1 MRSNATPLPA
11 PPAPERRVLPVVGV
25 LAVLTVV
32 VFGGYVTAGALS
44 APVGSPVDVAGV
56 VRITPLEGWE
66 VTERSP
72 NDPGARLTRGGGTL
86 DVAAG
91 PFTGS
96 AEDLLREYVSGA
108 LEPQAEQLSVSPAE
122 PVTVASGDGG
132 ARVSYVGSFTGV
144 QSPIEGVVTAVVSE
158 SGAGVIFDGWA
169 PSGLLQHV
177 LGDIET
183 MIRRSE
189 VA

>member
-1 MRSNATPLPA
+1 MQPAAAPLPP
-11 PPAPERRVLPVVGV
+11 PPAPERRFVPVVVV

-56 VRITPLEGWE
+56 VRVTPLEGWE
-66 VTERSP
+66 VAERSP
-72 NDPGARLTRGGGTL
+72 DDPGARLTRGGGTL

-96 AEDLLREYVSGA
+96 AEDLLREYVTGA
-108 LEPQAEQLSVSPAE
+108 LEPQAEQLSVSRAE
-122 PVTVASGDGG
+122 PVTVASGDAG

-144 QSPIEGVVTAVVSE
+144 QTPIEGVVTAVASD
-158 SGAGVIFDGWA
+158 SGSGVIFDGWA

-177 LGDIET
+177 LGDIER
-183 MIRRSE
+183 MIRRAE